1 MVTVLNKRKKGR
13 KKVLIC
19 YRDTHLQWQGFTK
32 EEMSEISFKILF
44 KKCRRVT
51 NEKKKK
57 EIGHPVVPG
66 VIAGHPVHHGCVDH

>member
-57 EIGHPVVPG
+57 RLVTPLYQG
-66 VIAGHPVHHGCVDH
+66 